1 MDILELDFLY
11 KIHIVSTSLM
21 VGVIWIMQLVHYPS
35 FNFINVE
42 EYKSFQEFHMKRISL
57 IVIPFMI
64 IELTSG
70 VLIFWIYQTDNI
82 FFNISLFCLFFIWFL
97 TAILFSKMHQK
108 LTWGYQISIV
118 TKLVNLNWL
127 RTISWTLRLGLVLLA
142 GW

>member
-1 MDILELDFLY
+1 MDIFELDSLY

-57 IVIPFMI
+57 IVIPAMI

-82 FFNISLFCLFFIWFL
+82 FFIFSLFCLFFIWFL

-108 LTWGYQISIV
+108 LTLGYQISII

-127 RTISWTLRLGLVLLA
+127 RTISWTLRLGLVLFA
-142 GW
+142 G

>member
-42 EYKSFQEFHMKRISL
+42 EYKSFQEFHMKRISI
-57 IVIPFMI
+57 IVIPLMI

-108 LTWGYQISIV
+108 LTLGYQISIV

>member
-1 MDILELDFLY
+1 MDIIELDFLY
-11 KIHIVSTSLM
+11 KIHIVSTSVM

-35 FNFINVE
+35 FSFISIE
-42 EYKSFQEFHMKRISL
+42 DYKSFQEFHMKRISL
-57 IVIPFMI
+57 VVIPAMI

-70 VLIFWIYQTDNI
+70 ILIFWFHQTNNI
-82 FFNISLFCLFFIWFL
+82 FFNISLFFLFLIWFL

-108 LTWGYQISIV
+108 LTLGYQISIV

-127 RTISWTLRLGLVLLA
+127 RTLSWTLRLGLVLFV

>member
-11 KIHIVSTSLM
+11 KIHIVSTSIM

-35 FNFINVE
+35 FSFINIE
-42 EYKSFQEFHMKRISL
+42 DYKSFQEFHMKRISL
-57 IVIPFMI
+57 VVIPAMT

-70 VLIFWIYQTDNI
+70 ILIFWIHQTNNI
-82 FFNISLFCLFFIWFL
+82 FFNVSLFCLFFIWSI

-108 LTWGYQISIV
+108 LTLGYQILIV
-118 TKLVNLNWL
+118 TKLVNLNWI
-127 RTISWTLRLGLVLLA
+127 RTISWTLRLGLVLFV

>member
-1 MDILELDFLY
+1 MDIFELDSLY

-57 IVIPFMI
+57 IVIPAMI

-127 RTISWTLRLGLVLLA
+127 RTISWTLRLGLVLFA
-142 GW
+142 G

>member
-11 KIHIVSTSLM
+11 KIHIVSTSIM

-35 FNFINVE
+35 FSFINIE
-42 EYKSFQEFHMKRISL
+42 DYKSFQEFHMKRISL
-57 IVIPFMI
+57 VVIPAMT

-70 VLIFWIYQTDNI
+70 ILIFWIYQTNNI
-82 FFNISLFCLFFIWFL
+82 FFNVSLFCLFFIWFL

-108 LTWGYQISIV
+108 LTLGYQISIV

-127 RTISWTLRLGLVLLA
+127 RTLSWTLRLGLVLFV

>member
-57 IVIPFMI
+57 IVIPVMI
-64 IELTSG
+64 IELISG

-108 LTWGYQISIV
+108 LTLGYQISIV

>member
-57 IVIPFMI
+57 IVIPVMI
-64 IELTSG
+64 MELTSG

>member
-35 FNFINVE
+35 FNFINIE

-57 IVIPFMI
+57 IVIPAMI
-64 IELTSG
+64 LELTSG

-108 LTWGYQISIV
+108 LTLGYQISIV

-127 RTISWTLRLGLVLLA
+127 RTISWTLRLGLVLFT

>member
-57 IVIPFMI
+57 IVIPVMI
-64 IELTSG
+64 MELTSG

-108 LTWGYQISIV
+108 LTLGYQISIV
-118 TKLVNLNWL
+118 TKLVNSNWL